1 MFSELSDYTVM
12 LKAHACIVSA
22 VSYFRRNCVKKY
34 VHGKLIKVGRK
45 LWLLATTLG
54 YSIQLSLK
62 AGNVSAGKC
71 ICWCFFCTKVD
82 LMVFTQIIVQIKI
95 FKIQK
100 QSCYRNKQIEQNKQ
114 YFYISLYYRSE
125 MLKRCFIYYL
135 FRHIERRQSG

>member
-1 MFSELSDYTVM
+1 MHCFCGFLFS
-12 LKAHACIVSA
+12 
-22 VSYFRRNCVKKY
+22 KK
-34 VHGKLIKVGRK
+34 LCEKVRSWK
-45 LWLLATTLG
+45 THKSWPEIMAPG
-54 YSIQLSLK
+54 YNTRLSIQLSLK

-100 QSCYRNKQIEQNKQ
+100 QSCYRNKQIEQNRQ